1 MYADVQ
7 TQNGIIRYTFD
18 KNGRI
23 QLQRKRA
30 SPRNEGFTENE
41 VESNLIK
48 KMNGSGFDD
57 EKCESYQM
65 LQTIFVNEKVTKEK
79 ALAIADLIAFLN
91 NIRIPREYY
100 RRRETVVF
108 WLQEHWEE
116 TLNVFSNYPTTV
128 TYKGKTR
135 RIILPMADKGQQ
147 CDQHSTTQESQEV
160 FQNFTGN
167 DFFEG
172 LNDDCQYP
180 NGSSLDDTNEN
191 DIEFAGFDVLFYD
204 N

>member
-100 RRRETVVF
+100 RRKETVVF
-108 WLQEHWEE
+108 WLQEHFELMVK
-116 TLNVFSNYPTTV
+116 TFMNNPTTI
-128 TYKGKTR
+128 TFNEKTTK
-135 RIILPMADKGQQ
+135 IIPPLIAQFDSFDEFNE
-147 CDQHSTTQESQEV
+147 DQ
-160 FQNFTGN
+160 F
-167 DFFEG
+167 
-172 LNDDCQYP
+172 LNDETNSACQ
-180 NGSSLDDTNEN
+180 DDLEIP
-191 DIEFAGFDVLFYD
+191 DEIDLFL
-204 N
+204 